1 MTLQSIVVPLDGSPF
16 GEFALPYALSL
27 ARRAGAKI
35 EMIHVYQLPETTER
49 SLVTALRD
57 DHQAAEQARHY
68 LTEVAQRLRAAAPGL
83 DITATLVQGRISEAI
98 CDHLTTTSPS
108 LAVLTTHGRG
118 PLSRFWLGSVA
129 TDLMQRSPVPL
140 LLVRPSDHPPDWTAD
155 VAPQRILLPLDGS
168 PFSEQ
173 ILPLAIAIGTLTHA
187 TYRLLE
193 VVPPAV
199 PVGGDGLTLYSPPS
213 PAVVQE
219 WACEAQTY
227 LHSVRSRYP
236 ALHGAETYVAA
247 GWPTATTILT
257 DAADHRIDLIA
268 LATHG
273 RSGIVK
279 FLLGSV
285 ADKVVRGAGV
295 PVLLSRPTAS

>member
-1 MTLQSIVVPLDGSPF
+1 MTLHAIVVPLDGSPF

-27 ARRAGAKI
+27 ARRAGATI
-35 EMIHVYQLPETTER
+35 TLAHVYQCPDTTER
-49 SLVTALRD
+49 SLVTSVRD
-57 DHQAAEQARHY
+57 EQQAAEKARNY
-68 LTEVAQRLRAAAPGL
+68 LTDVAQRLHAIAPDVGV
-83 DITATLVQGRISEAI
+83 TPTLLQGRIVDALS
-98 CDHLTTTSPS
+98 DHWAATRPS
-108 LAVLTTHGRG
+108 LVVLTTHGRG

-129 TDLMQRSPVPL
+129 TDLIQRSPVPL
-140 LLVRPSDHPPDWTAD
+140 LLVRPNENPPDWTAD
-155 VAPQRILLPLDGS
+155 VAPRRILIPLDGS

-173 ILPLAIAIGTLTHA
+173 ILPWAIALGTLTQA
-187 TYRLLE
+187 TYRLLQ

-199 PVGGDGLTLYSPPS
+199 PVGGNGLSIYSPPS

-219 WACEAQTY
+219 WAHEAQTY

-236 ALHGAETYVAA
+236 ALQTAETHVAP

-257 DAADHRIDLIA
+257 DAETHRIDLIA

-285 ADKVVRGAGV
+285 ADKIVRGATI
-295 PVLLSRPTAS
+295 PVLLSRPTTS